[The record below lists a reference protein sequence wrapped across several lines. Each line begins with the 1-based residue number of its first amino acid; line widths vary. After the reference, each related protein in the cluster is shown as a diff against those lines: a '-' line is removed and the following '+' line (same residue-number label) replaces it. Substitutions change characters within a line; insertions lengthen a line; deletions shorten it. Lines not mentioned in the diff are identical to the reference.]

1 MIVVPAEAI
10 ALGMTW
16 LVVYF
21 IVFILVAYKLGFGVR
36 GVIAGI
42 SLFYFFV
49 IFNADI
55 RIL

>member
-10 ALGMTW
+10 TLGMTW

-21 IVFILVAYKLGFGVR
+21 VVFILVAYKLGFGVR

-42 SLFYFFV
+42 SLFYFLA